1 MTREPRNT
9 EPLTDDQIL
18 RALRRLGKRWPDN
31 RQLFAWNGS
40 LVLMDEDLRGKGT
53 YEEAV
58 IGHAPGIQCDGGE
71 PDYEEIYGEF
81 R

>member
-1 MTREPRNT
+1 MSLEPD
-9 EPLTDDQIL
+9 LTDVQIL
-18 RALRRLGKRWPDN
+18 RALRRLGKRWPKN

-40 LVLMDEDLRGKGT
+40 LVLMDEDLRGEGT

-58 IGHAPGIQCDGGE
+58 IGHVLGIECDGGE
-71 PDYEEIYGEF
+71 PDFEAIYGDLGDSH